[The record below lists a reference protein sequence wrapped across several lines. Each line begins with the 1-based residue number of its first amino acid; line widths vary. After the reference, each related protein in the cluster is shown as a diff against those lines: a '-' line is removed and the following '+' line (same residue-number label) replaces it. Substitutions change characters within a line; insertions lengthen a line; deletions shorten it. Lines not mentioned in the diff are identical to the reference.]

1 MLKKWRLSL
10 YTFGAVFLAI
20 FLVGLVV
27 VPTVLNFAQRI
38 YFILQADVNQR
49 QAESMSRFVENRLQR
64 GIEKKEVIREFQAT
78 IEGMQ
83 TDRGYVCLID
93 QPDVTY
99 LCHPDLQV
107 RGMDVKPMATFDR
120 DFSGDGGIPWHTLIR
135 QGVTARGILDVG
147 PNMPK
152 EIIYFTSV
160 PGTKWTISSHENTAR
175 VNAEISELRSTLT
188 AGAILLGL
196 LFAIPASAAAR
207 QVSRRHERHIEKEN
221 ELERRVL
228 EAENARKT
236 LELEQARKVQL
247 SMLPESLPK
256 HPLVD
261 LSAHMQTASEVGGD
275 YYDYHLSSNGVLTL
289 AIGDATGHGMQ
300 AGMMVTAMKSLFTHL
315 AQEGDMIKVLQH
327 STRALKRMKFPNLYM
342 AFALCRLRNGSL
354 ELVGAGMPPALV
366 YRADDEVVE
375 EITLSGAP
383 LGWLTDFPYEKRN
396 IELAPGDTVVLMSD
410 GFPELFNEAGEMF
423 GYDRAVTV
431 LEEVASQTPDEII
444 RHFKDTASNWANG
457 RSPDDDETFVVLK
470 VKGAV

>member
-49 QAESMSRFVENRLQR
+49 QAESMSRFVENRLQQ
-64 GIEKKEVIREFQAT
+64 GIEKEGVIREFQAA

-93 QPDVTY
+93 QLDVTY

-107 RGMDVKPMATFDR
+107 RGMDVKPMATFYR
-120 DFSGDGGIPWHTLIR
+120 NFSGDGGIPWRTLIQ
-135 QGVTARGILDVG
+135 QGVTASGILDIG

-152 EIIYFTSV
+152 EIIYFTNV

-175 VNAEISELRSTLT
+175 VNAEISELRNTLT
-188 AGAILLGL
+188 AGAILLGF
-196 LFAIPASAAAR
+196 LFALPASVAAR

-221 ELERRVL
+221 KLERRVM

-275 YYDYHLSSNGVLTL
+275 YYDCHLSSDGVLTL

-315 AQEGDMIKVLQH
+315 AQEGDLIKVLQH
-327 STRALKRMKFPNLYM
+327 STRALKRMNFPNLYM
-342 AFALCRLRNGSL
+342 AFALCRLRNSSL

-383 LGWLTDFPYEKRN
+383 LGWLTEFPYEKRN

-423 GYDRAVTV
+423 GYDRAVTT

-444 RHFKDTASNWANG
+444 RHFKDTASIWANG

-470 VKGAV
+470 FKGAV